1 MKPFA
6 ANPPSPDISLQ
17 RTRTHPRS
25 GPLKFRMGASV
36 LAVLVLNSCFQS
48 GEIKIPDSSGEFVA
62 RQVIDLVRS
71 GQVEEAL
78 QRFGP
83 SDRQPHSAE
92 ILEQTITTLSATSE
106 IKLINYRFFKSFK
119 DGGLEETF
127 AFHATGSEKAALVFV
142 STRTANSETV
152 FTTFLVQSAPVDL
165 SDVYPFT
172 MTGKGPLQRA
182 AFLAVVVTPIF
193 ILFTIVAIARSS
205 RNRKWL
211 WVLFAL
217 IGIGKFSIQW
227 VEGGQWV
234 LQPLAFQVLGASV
247 LKNPVYEPWVLSVS
261 LPLGAV
267 LFWITNR
274 VIAVFPPSQ
283 EEDTQD
289 ETGQS

>member
-1 MKPFA
+1 MVA
-6 ANPPSPDISLQ
+6 L
-17 RTRTHPRS
+17 
-25 GPLKFRMGASV
+25 V
-36 LAVLVLNSCFQS
+36 LAVLILNSCFQS

-71 GQVEEAL
+71 GKVEEAL
-78 QRFGP
+78 RRFGP
-83 SDRQPHSAE
+83 SDLQPNSAE
-92 ILEQTITTLSATSE
+92 ILEQTITTLSPTSE

-119 DGGLEETF
+119 DGRLEETF
-127 AFHATGSEKAALVFV
+127 AFHATGSEKAALVFA

-152 FTTFLVQSAPVDL
+152 LTTFLVQSAPIDL

-182 AFLAVVVTPIF
+182 TFLAVVVTPIF

-211 WVLFAL
+211 WIPFAL

-227 VEGGQWV
+227 VEGGQWF

-247 LKNPVYEPWVLSVS
+247 FKNPVYEPWVLSVS

-283 EEDTQD
+283 GEDTHD
-289 ETGQS
+289 EIGQV